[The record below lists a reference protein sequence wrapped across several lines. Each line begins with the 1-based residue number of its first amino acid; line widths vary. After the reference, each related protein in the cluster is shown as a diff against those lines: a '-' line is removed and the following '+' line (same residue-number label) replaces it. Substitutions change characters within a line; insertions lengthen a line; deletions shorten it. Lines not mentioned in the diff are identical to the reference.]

1 LRSIIRSAAVEA
13 SEGMSYGMPVFFLGG
28 PAAYYAATRGHIGY

>member
-1 LRSIIRSAAVEA
+1 
-13 SEGMSYGMPVFFLGG
+13 MSYGMPVFFLGG